1 MCTISKTAAQ
11 KIPKLLSAA
20 KNARS
25 KTPRSL
31 RAGVEWLCHSIWQ
44 RYVDT
49 IASPTI
55 YSAAELH
62 PTRLPNFQSRYLYLT
77 FPLSQNLSRSDCRKY
92 FVFSQRN
99 PDGLIP
105 QAIQRASFFFY
116 QSKQLTINSRKPQLI
131 LSSKIC
137 PA

>member
-1 MCTISKTAAQ
+1 MIVIYRRYVYLYNIKECRTENSQAPFLQQEMHAQ
-11 KIPKLLSAA
+11 E
-20 KNARS
+20 
-25 KTPRSL
+25 TPRSL
-31 RAGVEWLCHSIWQ
+31 RVGVEWLCHSIWQ

-92 FVFSQRN
+92 FVSSQRN
-99 PDGLIP
+99 PVWVDSSSP
-105 QAIQRASFFFY
+105 RCSACFFFLLPTESAD
-116 QSKQLTINSRKPQLI
+116 QK
-131 LSSKIC
+131 
-137 PA
+137 

>member
-11 KIPKLLSAA
+11 KTPKLLSAA

-31 RAGVEWLCHSIWQ
+31 RVGVEWLCHSIWQ

-92 FVFSQRN
+92 FVSSQRN
-99 PDGLIP
+99 PVWVDSSSPRCSACFFFLLPTEAADHKEP
-105 QAIQRASFFFY
+105 QA
-116 QSKQLTINSRKPQLI
+116 TTNSEL
-131 LSSKIC
+131 
-137 PA
+137 